1 MIVGACRVVLHL
13 PDAHSLK
20 DKRQVVKSILARVH
34 NQFNVSAAEVEDQDL
49 WQRAVIGVAVA
60 TNDTQHANRVLSN
73 VVNFIEGANPAAEMT
88 DYQID
93 IAPILQGSRIQAP
106 TSPRFGEG
114 SEVCQRRLRK
124 PSRSNDFS
132 RSSPAARND

>member
-20 DKRQVVKSILARVH
+20 EKRHVIKSIIARVH

-49 WQRAVIGVAVA
+49 WQRAVIGISVTA
-60 TNDTQHANRVLSN
+60 NDTHHANEVLST
-73 VVNFIEGANPAAEMT
+73 VVNFIEGATPEAEMT

-93 IAPILQGSRIQAP
+93 IAPVL
-106 TSPRFGEG
+106 
-114 SEVCQRRLRK
+114 
-124 PSRSNDFS
+124 
-132 RSSPAARND
+132 